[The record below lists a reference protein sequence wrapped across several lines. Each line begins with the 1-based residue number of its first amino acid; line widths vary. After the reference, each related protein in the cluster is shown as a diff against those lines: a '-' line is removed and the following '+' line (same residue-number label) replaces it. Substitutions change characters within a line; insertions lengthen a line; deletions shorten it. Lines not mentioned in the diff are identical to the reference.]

1 MYFHGDIMSQED
13 LKEFQLTMM
22 APTMDWYYAPANI
35 GGELNKDYPDA
46 FNFTNIFYNNAK
58 VYSGHYFK
66 CRPIIDF
73 VKREYDIKRALR
85 VKANMYTNQH
95 KPIKYISHMD
105 YPKEVKGK
113 VLDGVFSVN
122 ANNGGTHIGDNY
134 YQSQENCI
142 VLFEDQKHYAVSQ
155 TDTQVR
161 IIINF
166 NFEI

>member
-73 VKREYDIKRALR
+73 VKREYDIKKTCCR
-85 VKANMYTNQH
+85 Y
-95 KPIKYISHMD
+95 
-105 YPKEVKGK
+105 GK
-113 VLDGVFSVN
+113 SRSKTPWC
-122 ANNGGTHIGDNY
+122 AY
-134 YQSQENCI
+134 
-142 VLFEDQKHYAVSQ
+142 
-155 TDTQVR
+155 
-161 IIINF
+161 
-166 NFEI
+166 